1 MATTPTNKPIP
12 SEDPRDLKFNAGK
25 IDEVV
30 TSDAHYY
37 TDRFG
42 KRRLTITGVQYTAE
56 EAIRNYGYITMDS
69 FEDGATLTLPNEVLR
84 YKETGEYYRW
94 DGEFP
99 KIVPAGSTPESTG
112 EVKLGAWVS
121 VGDASLR
128 SQLASESGA
137 SLIKTQSGIT
147 VQEFIDRKKTTI
159 SVADY
164 GAVGD
169 WDQTSQ
175 TGTDNTAA
183 FQAAINA
190 LAALPTMYN
199 GGTRELFV
207 PEGNYKCSNLTIP
220 SSFGFGLQIRGE
232 GSVNT
237 RLYLKSSDA
246 TACVL
251 SEIGY
256 IIISD
261 IEMLGAL
268 KRNSSTSERS
278 DVLLE
283 VKMADGTADCDVRID
298 STAHLGSANTLV
310 KLHGRGFHCAG
321 SLLFFAGTALEI
333 ACDVSSWGSGNNTVE
348 TGMRN
353 YHLSDNRFDTVG
365 VGVRVTGA
373 GVEKD
378 FINDISFVNND
389 IYQMDR
395 AFIGTDC
402 TLQHSIFSGNTAIG
416 SFAYGVVE
424 AKRIVN
430 TTVSNNV
437 LRNFY
442 NRNFLPSADNQ
453 YMHGIVICSGAAERL
468 MVTGNTMLYNTLH
481 VVSVGSVSNSVTIS
495 NNIFE
500 QSYLSGST
508 ALIFRGA
515 NCEHLSIS
523 GNTFRNAT
531 NPTVSVDAIN
541 TSVQTSPTFIFKDNH
556 SSFTIGGTKCTYT
569 PVLSYGSTSV
579 TLAAYRTEYNVVG
592 GTVSLS
598 AQFSTTN
605 TTSGS
610 SGDEVIISVPLNPAV
625 DSNITSSFS
634 GGGTIKFTNGGVP
647 PLIRANAVTGG
658 GIVFIKTD
666 GTTLKRG
673 DLTGTYSVIFNIDY
687 KI

>member
-1 MATTPTNKPIP
+1 MSSGCGDVLSLADLQTAKKHQIFEAEVITGKSGGVATGSDIDYATNQVTGQTQKTLPAVLRDAGFSPVLWDFSTGGTLTVNDRDKVVYDPVSRTWYSYTGALPVTVPAGFNPVGNADWKPQTDPNLRVELASVSGAGMIGTSSGGTIQSFIDDTTPT
-12 SEDPRDLKFNAGK
+12 
-25 IDEVV
+25 
-30 TSDAHYY
+30 
-37 TDRFG
+37 
-42 KRRLTITGVQYTAE
+42 
-56 EAIRNYGYITMDS
+56 
-69 FEDGATLTLPNEVLR
+69 
-84 YKETGEYYRW
+84 
-94 DGEFP
+94 
-99 KIVPAGSTPESTG
+99 
-112 EVKLGAWVS
+112 VS
-121 VGDASLR
+121 V
-128 SQLASESGA
+128 
-137 SLIKTQSGIT
+137 
-147 VQEFIDRKKTTI
+147 V
-159 SVADY
+159 DY

-169 WDQTSQ
+169 WDQTLQ
-175 TGTDNTAA
+175 TGTDSTAA

-199 GGTRELFV
+199 GGVRELFV
-207 PEGNYKCSNLTIP
+207 PAGNYKCSNLTIP

-261 IEMLGAL
+261 IEVLGAL

-333 ACDVSSWGSGNNTVE
+333 VCDVSSWGSGNNTVE

-402 TLQHSIFSGNTAIG
+402 TLQHSIFSGNTSIG
-416 SFAYGVVE
+416 SFAYGFVE
-424 AKRIVN
+424 TKRIVN

-442 NRNFLPSADNQ
+442 NRNYLPSADNQ

-481 VVSVGSVSNSVTIS
+481 VVSVGSLSNSVTIS

-515 NCEHLSIS
+515 NCEHLSIF

-531 NPTVSVDAIN
+531 TPTVSVGAVNTAI
-541 TSVQTSPTFIFKDNH
+541 QTSPTFIFKDNH
-556 SSFTIGGTKCTYT
+556 SSFTIDGTKCTYT

-579 TLAAYRTEYNVVG
+579 TLAAYRTKYNVVG
-592 GTVSLS
+592 RTVSIS

-610 SGDEVIISVPLNPAV
+610 SGDEVILSVPLNPAV

-634 GGGTIKFTNGGVP
+634 GGGVIRFTNGGVP
-647 PLIRANAVTGG
+647 PLIRANVVPGG
-658 GIVFIKTD
+658 GVVFIKTD
-666 GTTLKRG
+666 GTTLKRS
-673 DLTGTYSVIFNIDY
+673 DLTSTYAIFVDIEY
-687 KI
+687 SI